1 MNEQTVIDLVA
12 SYENALKMYDED
24 RTTYYWGDFGNYVT
38 KDGADETLINKRFNE
53 ALKLLEVSEDKYEK
67 YIKQAG
73 NRRTVE
79 DELRQKYVT
88 QKQDEVRNDS
98 YEIVTIFDQPVLF
111 TSLRIPRDFVP
122 DGLYCYDIRHDDECG
137 GRMTELKDHVLVNHW
152 GTVLSAKPF
161 EPREFDGHIYSSEQ
175 GIVIEDDDYNYTGDE
190 MTASEYINRYDEIEQ
205 EYSEQNESMGMEMT

>member
-1 MNEQTVIDLVA
+1 MDRQAIIDLTA

-24 RTTYYWGDFGNYVT
+24 RTTYYWGDFGNYVP
-38 KDGADETLINKRFNE
+38 KDGVDESVISERFND
-53 ALKLLEVSEDKYEK
+53 ALKLLGVSEDKYER

-79 DELRQKYVT
+79 DELRQKYVG
-88 QKQDEVRNDS
+88 QEQNKIRNDS

-111 TSLRIPRDFVP
+111 TSGRIPRDFVP

-137 GRMTELKDHVLVNHW
+137 GRMAELKDHVMVNHW

-161 EPREFDGHIYSSEQ
+161 EPREFEGRMFSSKE
-175 GIVIEDDDYNYTGDE
+175 GIVIEDEDYNYTGEE
-190 MTASEYINRYDEIEQ
+190 MTAGEYIKIYDELEQ
-205 EYSEQNESMGMEMT
+205 EYSEQKESMGMEMT